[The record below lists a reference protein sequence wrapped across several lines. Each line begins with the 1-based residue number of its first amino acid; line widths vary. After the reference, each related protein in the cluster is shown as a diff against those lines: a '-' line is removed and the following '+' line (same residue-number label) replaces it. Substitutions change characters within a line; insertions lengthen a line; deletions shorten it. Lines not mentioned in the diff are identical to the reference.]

1 MPRSNLRE
9 WVCPKEE
16 LDELETQLQSR
27 LGNRVRELRLLW
39 TSAGLVLHGC
49 TRTYHNKQLAQ
60 HFVLQEAKL
69 PLAAN
74 HIEVK

>member
-1 MPRSNLRE
+1 MHRAGLRE

-16 LDELETQLQSR
+16 LDALETQLQSR

-39 TSAGLVLHGC
+39 TSAGLVLKGC
-49 TRTYHNKQLAQ
+49 THTYHNKQLAQ
-60 HFVLQEAKL
+60 HLVLQESKL

-74 HIEVK
+74 QIEVK